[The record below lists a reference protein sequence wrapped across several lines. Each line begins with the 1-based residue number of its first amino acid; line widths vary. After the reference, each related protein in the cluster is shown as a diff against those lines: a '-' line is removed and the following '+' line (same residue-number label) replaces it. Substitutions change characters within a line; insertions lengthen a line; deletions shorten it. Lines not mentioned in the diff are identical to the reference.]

1 MKRVLS
7 LALACAVILPFA
19 ARAQGKTDFS
29 GTWTLDAA
37 KSDAPMGRGGRG
49 GGRGG
54 GAPAGPITIT
64 QTAGDLTQKRGEQTL
79 TYKLDGS
86 ESKNQVQG
94 RGGMQDVASKAHWDG
109 AKLIIETTRD
119 MGGMSIT
126 TKETRSLSADG
137 KEMTVETAVST
148 PQGDI
153 NNKQVFTKS

>member
-29 GTWTLDAA
+29 GTWTLDPS

-49 GGRGG
+49 GG
-54 GAPAGPITIT
+54 AAAGPITIT
-64 QTAGDLTQKRGEQTL
+64 QTASQLTQKRGEQTL
-79 TYKLDGS
+79 TYTLDGS

-94 RGGMQDVASKAHWDG
+94 RGGMQDVTSKAHWDG
-109 AKLIIETTRD
+109 AKLIVETTRD

-137 KEMTVETAVST
+137 KEMTIENAIST
-148 PQGDI
+148 PQGDL
-153 NNKQVFTKS
+153 NTKQVFTKS

>member
-7 LALACAVILPFA
+7 FALACAVILPFA

-29 GTWTLDAA
+29 GTWTLDPA

-49 GGRGG
+49 G
-54 GAPAGPITIT
+54 AVPAGPITMS
-64 QTAGDLTQKRGEQTL
+64 QTASDLTQKRGEQTL

-86 ESKNQVQG
+86 ESKNQMQG
-94 RGGMQDVASKAHWDG
+94 RGGMQDVSSKAHWEG
-109 AKLIIETTRD
+109 ATLIIETVRD
-119 MGGMSIT
+119 FGGMSIT

-153 NNKQVFTKS
+153 NTKQVFTKS